1 MTPRGIPG
9 QRGTPRV
16 SNVAIG
22 VVAAVVIAIGSYL
35 AYTKELPFGSKNE
48 VQAVFANAQSVRG
61 GEPVRIAGVD
71 IGEVTSVSVLPVDGE
86 ASQLAAQTEGV
97 PEDELPADAAMV
109 TIALDDDA
117 PALREDA
124 QLKLRPR
131 LFLEGNYF
139 VDVSPGTPGGEAVPE
154 GHTFPLNQTSSSV
167 NLDSIFTTLQGGVR
181 NDLQTLLEEFGGAL
195 TDHGGADGFNE
206 LNRTAPKAYR
216 YTAEFN
222 EAFLGTEEGD
232 LSGTLRGFNRVFRG
246 LARNEQTLQDFVVNL
261 RVVAGSFAA
270 EDEALG
276 NAIEQLPG
284 TLESAE
290 PAYANLNAAFPSL
303 RAFAREALPGV
314 RSSPSSLRAATPFVE
329 QLSELVARD
338 ELRGLLA
345 ELRPTVPNLALLAQR
360 NLPFL
365 EQSRALSSCFNEVI
379 IPWSHDTTEPVDPN
393 GLYPHD
399 DGSRVFES
407 TAYGL
412 SGINGEHRSG
422 DGNGHYV
429 RTLSGSGANLVRVP
443 PGDGLRDD
451 VFALTPFPILGAMPR
466 IGDSA
471 QTRFRPE
478 EPCEEQEPPNLE
490 AGIAAPAPQE
500 PVPTS
505 WQGLDALSGPGADKL
520 RAHVESINAV
530 VQVEALRATGD
541 DEAADEIVRQAQRAM
556 LALGM
561 GAGEVAALGE
571 EYK

>member
-9 QRGTPRV
+9 ERGTRRI
-16 SNVAIG
+16 SNATIG
-22 VVAAVVIAIGSYL
+22 VVVAIVIAIGSYL
-35 AYTKELPFGSKNE
+35 AYTKELPFTSKHE
-48 VQAVFANAQSVRG
+48 VQAVFTNAQAMRG
-61 GEPVRIAGVD
+61 GEPVRIAGVG
-71 IGEVTSVSVLPVDGE
+71 IGEVTSVSVLPVEGE
-86 ASQLAAQTEGV
+86 AAELATQTEGV
-97 PEDELPADAAMV
+97 PDGELPADAAMV

-117 PALREDA
+117 PPLREDA

-139 VDVSPGTPGGEAVPE
+139 VDVSPGSPGAEEVPP
-154 GHTFPLNQTSSSV
+154 GHTFPLNQTSASV

-181 NDLQTLLEEFGGAL
+181 NDLQTLLEELGGAL

-216 YTAEFN
+216 YTAEVN
-222 EAFLGTEEGD
+222 SAFLGTEQGD

-246 LARNEQTLQDFVVNL
+246 LARNEQTLQDFVTNL
-261 RVVAGSFAA
+261 RIFSGSFAA

-276 NAIEQLPG
+276 TAIEQLPA

-314 RSSPSSLRAATPFVE
+314 RSSPSSLRAATPFVA
-329 QLSELVARD
+329 QLRELVARD

-360 NLPFL
+360 NLAFL

-379 IPWSHDTTEPVDPN
+379 IPWSHDTTDPVDPGN
-393 GLYPHD
+393 LYPHD

-412 SGINGEHRSG
+412 SGINGEHRTG
-422 DGNGHYV
+422 DGNGHFV
-429 RTLSGSGANLVRVP
+429 KTLSGSGTNLVRVP
-443 PGDGLRDD
+443 PVDGLRDD
-451 VFALTPFPILGAMPR
+451 VFALTPFPVLGAMPR

-471 QTRFRPE
+471 QTEFRPDV
-478 EPCEEQEPPNLE
+478 PCEEQEPPNLE
-490 AGIAAPAPQE
+490 AGIAAPPPQE

-520 RAHVESINAV
+520 RAHVEAINGLA
-530 VQVEALRATGD
+530 QVADLRATGD
-541 DEAADEIVRQAQRAM
+541 EDAADEIVERAQRAM
-556 LALGM
+556 LQLGI
-561 GAGEVAALGE
+561 GSGEIAALGE
-571 EYK
+571 AHE